1 VHNPVQPPDA
11 AGALNGAGRAP
22 FEAPAFAQYPVAA
35 RPFADVELTSAAPS
49 FAPSQNS
56 DGWMSRLARLESL
69 LGCLVLGAP
78 EPPTVAAEA
87 APVVTSA
94 GANENG
100 RQFTSLDELDE
111 ERNRV
116 EMQAI
121 LAALEKTEWNR
132 KKAAR
137 LLKTDY
143 KALLYRMKKL
153 GVGERNDQV

>member
-1 VHNPVQPPDA
+1 
-11 AGALNGAGRAP
+11 
-22 FEAPAFAQYPVAA
+22 
-35 RPFADVELTSAAPS
+35 
-49 FAPSQNS
+49 
-56 DGWMSRLARLESL
+56 MSRLARLESL